1 MTNEVEQ
8 NTQIAY
14 GLLLDKYPA
23 IYRKLDGAARSRM
36 DSGLAR
42 DEDRHPLSL
51 TRVNSESEE
60 ILQKIETGNWT
71 AADHANFCERI
82 DYNSGYRKSY
92 YITVGGLLNEIGA
105 DLKNDL
111 EVAEFHL
118 TELKAVRSEMSK
130 HHHIWIERTCGC
142 TDLEGAVLAFALDW
156 ANRLTDWLRIV
167 KIEIEAARVRVT
179 AARKLTKRNQLLDNA
194 TWDVERKENFAARV
208 VNAQQAEIVDDVFE
222 GHRISADCRVTV

>member
-111 EVAEFHL
+111 EVA
-118 TELKAVRSEMSK
+118 
-130 HHHIWIERTCGC
+130 
-142 TDLEGAVLAFALDW
+142 VLAFALDW